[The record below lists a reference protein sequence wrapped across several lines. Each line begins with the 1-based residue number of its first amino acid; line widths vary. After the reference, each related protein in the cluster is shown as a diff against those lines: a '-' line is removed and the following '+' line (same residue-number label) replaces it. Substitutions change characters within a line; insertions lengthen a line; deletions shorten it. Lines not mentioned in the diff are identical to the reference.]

1 MALDN
6 HTDMDFTPQSPLSSA
21 SNGTAPTPCEE
32 LTSMKIYLRR
42 LQIICSE
49 KERTVSLLRQDKGH
63 HESDTL
69 YQLAWNEYQDVQS
82 SLQQA
87 VSDFDSLPCT
97 NPGCSHHVSPK
108 STPKNTPPPS
118 PTRRNTQLKRKD
130 DDDFEFPP
138 TRKTARKAI
147 LQDSQEIGIE
157 NQFSLLPN
165 VIIKQVSGQLASSA
179 AKNSESTTT
188 ANQNNRSNAL
198 PPPLMLKTDENYR
211 VQVDTIKKVYPHLR
225 LKTTGE
231 YIKLYSNTTEQNRIV
246 RQTLIELGYRFYDLE
261 KEGFEP
267 DRVTQLVGRR
277 TKQLLP
283 IFQVTLPRTIENL
296 KIFDLKTLAHLN
308 ITVDGYN
315 GRGVTQCFSCNN
327 FHHNADNC
335 YLKPR
340 CLKCGEEHLTKD
352 CPIKQRLET
361 KFCINCQVYGHMAN
375 WYGCPCFPKP
385 PKGTAKVNRN
395 SYTNSYNSLI
405 RPNLSYAQATTG
417 KPATTNKKPQQM
429 APRRPETSRQT
440 ETVIQTPS
448 IQNHNVNPQIST
460 TQNTN
465 LNLNAPITNN
475 NSDIKALLS
484 TTVQCLIQLLNA
496 MNTTPAIANNFDTVN
511 SAQADANQINDRP
524 TSNENYRAF
533 GGTLILIKNSIKHY
547 SLPTPSMQ
555 TIEATIVILT
565 PIDHDPISIVSI
577 YIPPRSDEYTFT
589 IDIENLIQTSSNC
602 VLFGDFNAPHTAWN
616 CNTNSS
622 RGVRLL
628 DYVNMTNLYI
638 AYPDS
643 PTSNENW
650 SARLKALDTQDN
662 SLWAVQKF
670 LKNKRSDIPPLNCSS
685 GTAVTDTQK
694 ANILA
699 ESILDNFT
707 ENSRPNNDFDNDD
720 ELINNTV
727 NTFLSLPTS
736 TTTETAY
743 PSEIISYIKKSN
755 SKKAPGKDGI
765 SNRMTKNFSLKAILI
780 LTILINKILTL
791 NYFPKA
797 WKEAIIFPILK
808 PGKNKNIPSSYR
820 PISLLSTLS
829 KITESIILTR
839 LKEFLYTNNIINPNQ
854 YGFTN
859 KLSTLHP
866 LLNLTEAI
874 SEGFQSKKSTGAVFL
889 DIQKAFDRVWLTG
902 LTYKLINY
910 KIPPPLVFLLH
921 SYNSNRSYQVRVKDT
936 LSTTKFINC
945 GVAQGSLLGP
955 LLFNLYIN
963 DIPEYSLT
971 KLNMYADDTA
981 VHTTFK
987 RITSVTFALNKHLK
1001 LLENYYDRWK
1011 ISINVEKSAAVLFTK
1026 KRKIPPPPKM
1036 YNTTIP
1042 WSQSTKYL
1050 GITFDKNL
1058 TWKTHIQNTRKKFRK
1073 LMFKLFPLI
1082 GRNSDLSRN
1091 NKVLLFTAVMRPIL
1105 SYGCP
1110 VWGYAAKTNINNL
1123 DTLQNSTIRM
1133 IVKASRYMRNDDI
1146 RKALKIKSFKFYIQK
1161 IAKSSF

>member
-1 MALDN
+1 MV
-6 HTDMDFTPQSPLSSA
+6 
-21 SNGTAPTPCEE
+21 AP
-32 LTSMKIYLRR
+32 
-42 LQIICSE
+42 
-49 KERTVSLLRQDKGH
+49 
-63 HESDTL
+63 
-69 YQLAWNEYQDVQS
+69 A
-82 SLQQA
+82 
-87 VSDFDSLPCT
+87 
-97 NPGCSHHVSPK
+97 
-108 STPKNTPPPS
+108 
-118 PTRRNTQLKRKD
+118 
-130 DDDFEFPP
+130 
-138 TRKTARKAI
+138 
-147 LQDSQEIGIE
+147 
-157 NQFSLLPN
+157 
-165 VIIKQVSGQLASSA
+165 
-179 AKNSESTTT
+179 
-188 ANQNNRSNAL
+188 
-198 PPPLMLKTDENYR
+198 
-211 VQVDTIKKVYPHLR
+211 
-225 LKTTGE
+225 
-231 YIKLYSNTTEQNRIV
+231 
-246 RQTLIELGYRFYDLE
+246 
-261 KEGFEP
+261 
-267 DRVTQLVGRR
+267 
-277 TKQLLP
+277 
-283 IFQVTLPRTIENL
+283 
-296 KIFDLKTLAHLN
+296 
-308 ITVDGYN
+308 
-315 GRGVTQCFSCNN
+315 
-327 FHHNADNC
+327 
-335 YLKPR
+335 
-340 CLKCGEEHLTKD
+340 
-352 CPIKQRLET
+352 
-361 KFCINCQVYGHMAN
+361 
-375 WYGCPCFPKP
+375 FPKP
-385 PKGTAKVNRN
+385 PKGTAKINRN
-395 SYTNSYNSLI
+395 SYTNLYNSLI
-405 RPNLSYAQATTG
+405 RPNLSYAQATSG
-417 KPATTNKKPQQM
+417 KPKITNKNPQQM

-440 ETVIQTPS
+440 ETVVQTPP
-448 IQNHNVNPQIST
+448 IINRNVNPQTSST
-460 TQNTN
+460 RANNQNQTIPNINTN
-465 LNLNAPITNN
+465 NN

-496 MNTTPAIANNFDTVN
+496 LNTTPAIANNFDTVS
-511 SAQADANQINDRP
+511 SAQADANQINDRL

-643 PTSNENW
+643 PMSNENW
-650 SARLKALDTQDN
+650 TARLKALDTQDN

-727 NTFLSLPTS
+727 NTFLSLPTP

-743 PSEIISYIKKSN
+743 PSEIITYIKKSN

-1011 ISINVEKSAAVLFTK
+1011 ISINV
-1026 KRKIPPPPKM
+1026 
-1036 YNTTIP
+1036 
-1042 WSQSTKYL
+1042 
-1050 GITFDKNL
+1050 
-1058 TWKTHIQNTRKKFRK
+1058 
-1073 LMFKLFPLI
+1073 
-1082 GRNSDLSRN
+1082 
-1091 NKVLLFTAVMRPIL
+1091 
-1105 SYGCP
+1105 
-1110 VWGYAAKTNINNL
+1110 
-1123 DTLQNSTIRM
+1123 
-1133 IVKASRYMRNDDI
+1133 
-1146 RKALKIKSFKFYIQK
+1146 
-1161 IAKSSF
+1161 

>member
-1 MALDN
+1 
-6 HTDMDFTPQSPLSSA
+6 
-21 SNGTAPTPCEE
+21 
-32 LTSMKIYLRR
+32 
-42 LQIICSE
+42 
-49 KERTVSLLRQDKGH
+49 
-63 HESDTL
+63 
-69 YQLAWNEYQDVQS
+69 
-82 SLQQA
+82 
-87 VSDFDSLPCT
+87 
-97 NPGCSHHVSPK
+97 
-108 STPKNTPPPS
+108 
-118 PTRRNTQLKRKD
+118 
-130 DDDFEFPP
+130 
-138 TRKTARKAI
+138 
-147 LQDSQEIGIE
+147 
-157 NQFSLLPN
+157 
-165 VIIKQVSGQLASSA
+165 
-179 AKNSESTTT
+179 
-188 ANQNNRSNAL
+188 
-198 PPPLMLKTDENYR
+198 
-211 VQVDTIKKVYPHLR
+211 
-225 LKTTGE
+225 
-231 YIKLYSNTTEQNRIV
+231 
-246 RQTLIELGYRFYDLE
+246 
-261 KEGFEP
+261 
-267 DRVTQLVGRR
+267 
-277 TKQLLP
+277 
-283 IFQVTLPRTIENL
+283 
-296 KIFDLKTLAHLN
+296 
-308 ITVDGYN
+308 
-315 GRGVTQCFSCNN
+315 
-327 FHHNADNC
+327 
-335 YLKPR
+335 
-340 CLKCGEEHLTKD
+340 
-352 CPIKQRLET
+352 
-361 KFCINCQVYGHMAN
+361 
-375 WYGCPCFPKP
+375 
-385 PKGTAKVNRN
+385 
-395 SYTNSYNSLI
+395 
-405 RPNLSYAQATTG
+405 
-417 KPATTNKKPQQM
+417 
-429 APRRPETSRQT
+429 
-440 ETVIQTPS
+440 
-448 IQNHNVNPQIST
+448 
-460 TQNTN
+460 
-465 LNLNAPITNN
+465 
-475 NSDIKALLS
+475 
-484 TTVQCLIQLLNA
+484 
-496 MNTTPAIANNFDTVN
+496 
-511 SAQADANQINDRP
+511 
-524 TSNENYRAF
+524 
-533 GGTLILIKNSIKHY
+533 
-547 SLPTPSMQ
+547 MQ

-628 DYVNMTNLYI
+628 DFVNMTNLYI

-643 PTSNENW
+643 PTRFGINSANTLDIAVIRNFYYPYTTNSLHDLSSDHNPVLLNFTLKLKKDTHNPRAVHTNWPLFSKHLNTKLSLINYHPNSIKTSTDIDQKISEFTETVRAAHSHASRPIETLRKSYTPPYIHNLIKQKNQYRNLFHRTLDPHYKTLYNRAQKNVKKELRKYSNENW
-650 SARLKALDTQDN
+650 TARLKALDTQDN

-670 LKNKRSDIPPLNCSS
+670 LKNKRFDIPPLNCSS

-707 ENSRPNNDFDNDD
+707 ENSRPNNDYDDVD

-727 NTFLSLPTS
+727 NSFLSLPTS
-736 TTTETAY
+736 TTTETTY

-889 DIQKAFDRVWLTG
+889 DIQKAFDRVWLSG

-910 KIPPPLVFLLH
+910 NIPPPLVFLLH
-921 SYNSNRSYQVRVKDT
+921 SYNSNRCYQVRVKDT

-1001 LLENYYDRWK
+1001 LLEKYYDRWK

-1058 TWKTHIQNTRKKFRK
+1058 TWKTHIQNTRQKFRK

-1110 VWGYAAKTNINNL
+1110 VWGYAKTNINIL

-1146 RKALKIKSFKFYIQK
+1146 RKAIKIKSFKFYIQK
-1161 IAKSSF
+1161 IAKKFFNSLQFTNNSNMINLNTYTPHDSTKRPSRILLDSYNPP

>member
-1 MALDN
+1 MSRRTLTFSEIFSKTKSLIQELWKTPPTHPWYNRQAPGGALSIKADKVVQTTISWLESG
-6 HTDMDFTPQSPLSSA
+6 HTRNLSFHLGQKIYENCTKCNLVQATPDHLLFCAGLNREDIYSSPL
-21 SNGTAPTPCEE
+21 
-32 LTSMKIYLRR
+32 L
-42 LQIICSE
+42 
-49 KERTVSLLRQDKGH
+49 V
-63 HESDTL
+63 
-69 YQLAWNEYQDVQS
+69 
-82 SLQQA
+82 
-87 VSDFDSLPCT
+87 
-97 NPGCSHHVSPK
+97 
-108 STPKNTPPPS
+108 
-118 PTRRNTQLKRKD
+118 
-130 DDDFEFPP
+130 
-138 TRKTARKAI
+138 
-147 LQDSQEIGIE
+147 
-157 NQFSLLPN
+157 
-165 VIIKQVSGQLASSA
+165 
-179 AKNSESTTT
+179 
-188 ANQNNRSNAL
+188 
-198 PPPLMLKTDENYR
+198 
-211 VQVDTIKKVYPHLR
+211 

-246 RQTLIELGYRFYDLE
+246 RQTLIQLGYRFYVITPKNERPIKVVIKGFPKKADPEDIKKDLE
-261 KEGFEP
+261 NEGFEP
-267 DRVTQLVGRR
+267 ERVTQLIGRR
-277 TKQLLP
+277 TKQKLP

-296 KIFDLKTLAHLN
+296 KIFYLKTLAHLN

-340 CLKCGEEHLTKD
+340 CLKRGEEHLTKD

-395 SYTNSYNSLI
+395 SYTNLYNSLI
-405 RPNLSYAQATTG
+405 RPNFSYAQATSG
-417 KPATTNKKPQQM
+417 KPAIKNKNPQQM

-440 ETVIQTPS
+440 ETVVQTPP
-448 IQNHNVNPQIST
+448 IINRNVNPQTCT
-460 TQNTN
+460 TQATNQNQNVPIINTN
-465 LNLNAPITNN
+465 NN

-484 TTVQCLIQLLNA
+484 TTVQCLIPLLNA
-496 MNTTPAIANNFDTVN
+496 MNTTPAIANNFDIVN
-511 SAQADANQINDRP
+511 SAQADANQMYGP
-524 TSNENYRAF
+524 
-533 GGTLILIKNSIKHY
+533 
-547 SLPTPSMQ
+547 
-555 TIEATIVILT
+555 IEA
-565 PIDHDPISIVSI
+565 
-577 YIPPRSDEYTFT
+577 
-589 IDIENLIQTSSNC
+589 
-602 VLFGDFNAPHTAWN
+602 A
-616 CNTNSS
+616 CNVDN
-622 RGVRLL
+622 
-628 DYVNMTNLYI
+628 DY
-638 AYPDS
+638 
-643 PTSNENW
+643 NENW
-650 SARLKALDTQDN
+650 TARLKALDTQDN

-707 ENSRPNNDFDNDD
+707 ENSRPNNDYDDDD
-720 ELINNTV
+720 ELINNLV
-727 NTFLSLPTS
+727 NSFLSLPTS

-808 PGKNKNIPSSYR
+808 TGKNKSIPSSYR

-839 LKEFLYTNNIINPNQ
+839 LKDFLYTNNIINPNQ

-859 KLSTLHP
+859 KFSTLHP

-902 LTYKLINY
+902 LIYKLINY
-910 KIPPPLVFLLH
+910 KIPPPLILLLH
-921 SYNSNRSYQVRVKDT
+921 SYNSNHSYQVRVKDT

-963 DIPEYSLT
+963 DIPEITLT

-987 RITSVTFALNKHLK
+987 RITSVTP
-1001 LLENYYDRWK
+1001 LL
-1011 ISINVEKSAAVLFTK
+1011 
-1026 KRKIPPPPKM
+1026 
-1036 YNTTIP
+1036 
-1042 WSQSTKYL
+1042 
-1050 GITFDKNL
+1050 
-1058 TWKTHIQNTRKKFRK
+1058 
-1073 LMFKLFPLI
+1073 
-1082 GRNSDLSRN
+1082 
-1091 NKVLLFTAVMRPIL
+1091 
-1105 SYGCP
+1105 
-1110 VWGYAAKTNINNL
+1110 
-1123 DTLQNSTIRM
+1123 
-1133 IVKASRYMRNDDI
+1133 
-1146 RKALKIKSFKFYIQK
+1146 
-1161 IAKSSF
+1161 

>member
-1 MALDN
+1 
-6 HTDMDFTPQSPLSSA
+6 
-21 SNGTAPTPCEE
+21 
-32 LTSMKIYLRR
+32 
-42 LQIICSE
+42 
-49 KERTVSLLRQDKGH
+49 
-63 HESDTL
+63 
-69 YQLAWNEYQDVQS
+69 
-82 SLQQA
+82 
-87 VSDFDSLPCT
+87 
-97 NPGCSHHVSPK
+97 
-108 STPKNTPPPS
+108 
-118 PTRRNTQLKRKD
+118 
-130 DDDFEFPP
+130 
-138 TRKTARKAI
+138 
-147 LQDSQEIGIE
+147 
-157 NQFSLLPN
+157 
-165 VIIKQVSGQLASSA
+165 
-179 AKNSESTTT
+179 
-188 ANQNNRSNAL
+188 
-198 PPPLMLKTDENYR
+198 
-211 VQVDTIKKVYPHLR
+211 
-225 LKTTGE
+225 
-231 YIKLYSNTTEQNRIV
+231 
-246 RQTLIELGYRFYDLE
+246 
-261 KEGFEP
+261 
-267 DRVTQLVGRR
+267 
-277 TKQLLP
+277 
-283 IFQVTLPRTIENL
+283 
-296 KIFDLKTLAHLN
+296 
-308 ITVDGYN
+308 
-315 GRGVTQCFSCNN
+315 
-327 FHHNADNC
+327 
-335 YLKPR
+335 
-340 CLKCGEEHLTKD
+340 
-352 CPIKQRLET
+352 
-361 KFCINCQVYGHMAN
+361 
-375 WYGCPCFPKP
+375 
-385 PKGTAKVNRN
+385 
-395 SYTNSYNSLI
+395 
-405 RPNLSYAQATTG
+405 
-417 KPATTNKKPQQM
+417 
-429 APRRPETSRQT
+429 
-440 ETVIQTPS
+440 
-448 IQNHNVNPQIST
+448 
-460 TQNTN
+460 
-465 LNLNAPITNN
+465 
-475 NSDIKALLS
+475 
-484 TTVQCLIQLLNA
+484 
-496 MNTTPAIANNFDTVN
+496 
-511 SAQADANQINDRP
+511 
-524 TSNENYRAF
+524 
-533 GGTLILIKNSIKHY
+533 
-547 SLPTPSMQ
+547 MQ

-565 PIDHDPISIVSI
+565 PVDHDPISVVSI

-589 IDIENLIQTSSNC
+589 IDIENLIQTSSKC

-628 DYVNMTNLYI
+628 DFVNMTNLYI

-643 PTSNENW
+643 PTRFGINSANTLDIAVIRNFYYPYTINSLHDLSSDHNPVLLNFTLKLKKDTPNPRAVHTNWPLFSKHLNTKLSLINYHPNSIKTGIDIDQKISEFTETVRAAHSHASRPIETLRKSYTPPYIHNLIKQKNQYRNFYENW
-650 SARLKALDTQDN
+650 TARLRALDTQDN

-685 GTAVTDTQK
+685 STAVTDTQK

-707 ENSRPNNDFDNDD
+707 ENSRPNNDYDD

-727 NTFLSLPTS
+727 NCFLSLPTS
-736 TTTETAY
+736 ATTETAY
-743 PSEIISYIKKSN
+743 PYEIISYIKKSN

-839 LKEFLYTNNIINPNQ
+839 LKEFLCTNNIINPNQ

-910 KIPPPLVFLLH
+910 NIPPPLVFLLH
-921 SYNSNRSYQVRVKDT
+921 SYNSNRSYQVRAKDT
-936 LSTTKFINC
+936 LSTTKCINC
-945 GVAQGSLLGP
+945 GVAQGSLLGL

-1001 LLENYYDRWK
+1001 LLEKYYDRWK

-1058 TWKTHIQNTRKKFRK
+1058 TWKIHIQSTRQKFRK
-1073 LMFKLFPLI
+1073 IMFKLFPLI
-1082 GRNSDLSRN
+1082 NRNSDLSRN

-1110 VWGYAAKTNINNL
+1110 VWGYAAKTNINIL

-1133 IVKASRYMRNDDI
+1133 IVKASRTTLREEEDSLETKEMRDDD
-1146 RKALKIKSFKFYIQK
+1146 ALHDYTSFYNLSENGMKRNGSTEEQVEG
-1161 IAKSSF
+1161 S

>member
-1 MALDN
+1 MEK
-6 HTDMDFTPQSPLSSA
+6 SS
-21 SNGTAPTPCEE
+21 
-32 LTSMKIYLRR
+32 I
-42 LQIICSE
+42 
-49 KERTVSLLRQDKGH
+49 
-63 HESDTL
+63 
-69 YQLAWNEYQDVQS
+69 
-82 SLQQA
+82 
-87 VSDFDSLPCT
+87 FF
-97 NPGCSHHVSPK
+97 
-108 STPKNTPPPS
+108 
-118 PTRRNTQLKRKD
+118 TQLHPVPR
-130 DDDFEFPP
+130 
-138 TRKTARKAI
+138 
-147 LQDSQEIGIE
+147 G
-157 NQFSLLPN
+157 
-165 VIIKQVSGQLASSA
+165 V
-179 AKNSESTTT
+179 
-188 ANQNNRSNAL
+188 
-198 PPPLMLKTDENYR
+198 
-211 VQVDTIKKVYPHLR
+211 
-225 LKTTGE
+225 KTTSSKGNL
-231 YIKLYSNTTEQNRIV
+231 IKHKRP
-246 RQTLIELGYRFYDLE
+246 G

-395 SYTNSYNSLI
+395 SYTNLYNSLI

-511 SAQADANQINDRP
+511 SAQADANQMYGLIEASCNVDNDQNDRP

-547 SLPTPSMQ
+547 SLPTPTMQ

-643 PTSNENW
+643 PTS
-650 SARLKALDTQDN
+650 
-662 SLWAVQKF
+662 
-670 LKNKRSDIPPLNCSS
+670 
-685 GTAVTDTQK
+685 
-694 ANILA
+694 
-699 ESILDNFT
+699 
-707 ENSRPNNDFDNDD
+707 
-720 ELINNTV
+720 
-727 NTFLSLPTS
+727 
-736 TTTETAY
+736 
-743 PSEIISYIKKSN
+743 
-755 SKKAPGKDGI
+755 
-765 SNRMTKNFSLKAILI
+765 
-780 LTILINKILTL
+780 
-791 NYFPKA
+791 
-797 WKEAIIFPILK
+797 
-808 PGKNKNIPSSYR
+808 
-820 PISLLSTLS
+820 

-910 KIPPPLVFLLH
+910 KIPTPLVFLLH

-1026 KRKIPPPPKM
+1026 NVKIPPPPKM

-1042 WSQSTKYL
+1042 WSQTL
-1050 GITFDKNL
+1050 RHEL
-1058 TWKTHIQNTRKKFRK
+1058 
-1073 LMFKLFPLI
+1073 
-1082 GRNSDLSRN
+1082 RNPHDPGNYSNDWLDQSAASYMLAGYSPQPFLLYYSDMGWRL
-1091 NKVLLFTAVMRPIL
+1091 
-1105 SYGCP
+1105 
-1110 VWGYAAKTNINNL
+1110 
-1123 DTLQNSTIRM
+1123 
-1133 IVKASRYMRNDDI
+1133 ASRAICPDIVTVVTGCWLILPLKGTATYNTALVRATARN
-1146 RKALKIKSFKFYIQK
+1146 RRIKKPAECIK
-1161 IAKSSF
+1161 

>member
-1 MALDN
+1 
-6 HTDMDFTPQSPLSSA
+6 
-21 SNGTAPTPCEE
+21 
-32 LTSMKIYLRR
+32 
-42 LQIICSE
+42 
-49 KERTVSLLRQDKGH
+49 
-63 HESDTL
+63 
-69 YQLAWNEYQDVQS
+69 
-82 SLQQA
+82 
-87 VSDFDSLPCT
+87 
-97 NPGCSHHVSPK
+97 
-108 STPKNTPPPS
+108 
-118 PTRRNTQLKRKD
+118 
-130 DDDFEFPP
+130 
-138 TRKTARKAI
+138 
-147 LQDSQEIGIE
+147 
-157 NQFSLLPN
+157 
-165 VIIKQVSGQLASSA
+165 
-179 AKNSESTTT
+179 
-188 ANQNNRSNAL
+188 
-198 PPPLMLKTDENYR
+198 
-211 VQVDTIKKVYPHLR
+211 
-225 LKTTGE
+225 
-231 YIKLYSNTTEQNRIV
+231 
-246 RQTLIELGYRFYDLE
+246 
-261 KEGFEP
+261 
-267 DRVTQLVGRR
+267 
-277 TKQLLP
+277 
-283 IFQVTLPRTIENL
+283 
-296 KIFDLKTLAHLN
+296 
-308 ITVDGYN
+308 
-315 GRGVTQCFSCNN
+315 
-327 FHHNADNC
+327 
-335 YLKPR
+335 
-340 CLKCGEEHLTKD
+340 
-352 CPIKQRLET
+352 
-361 KFCINCQVYGHMAN
+361 
-375 WYGCPCFPKP
+375 
-385 PKGTAKVNRN
+385 
-395 SYTNSYNSLI
+395 
-405 RPNLSYAQATTG
+405 
-417 KPATTNKKPQQM
+417 M

-484 TTVQCLIQLLNA
+484 TTVQCLILQLLNA

-511 SAQADANQINDRP
+511 SAQADANQMYGLIEASCNVDNDQNDRP

-643 PTSNENW
+643 PTRAVHTNWPLFSKHLNTKLSLINYHPNSIKTSTDIDQKISEFTETVRAAHSHASRPIETLRKSYTPPHIHKLIKQKNQYRNLYHRTLDPHYKTLYNRAQKNVKNELRKYSNENW

-707 ENSRPNNDFDNDD
+707 ENPRPNNDFDNDD

-910 KIPPPLVFLLH
+910 NIPPPLVFLLH
-921 SYNSNRSYQVRVKDT
+921 SYNSNRSYQVRVKET

-1042 WSQSTKYL
+1042 WSQSTK
-1050 GITFDKNL
+1050 
-1058 TWKTHIQNTRKKFRK
+1058 
-1073 LMFKLFPLI
+1073 
-1082 GRNSDLSRN
+1082 
-1091 NKVLLFTAVMRPIL
+1091 
-1105 SYGCP
+1105 
-1110 VWGYAAKTNINNL
+1110 
-1123 DTLQNSTIRM
+1123 
-1133 IVKASRYMRNDDI
+1133 
-1146 RKALKIKSFKFYIQK
+1146 
-1161 IAKSSF
+1161 